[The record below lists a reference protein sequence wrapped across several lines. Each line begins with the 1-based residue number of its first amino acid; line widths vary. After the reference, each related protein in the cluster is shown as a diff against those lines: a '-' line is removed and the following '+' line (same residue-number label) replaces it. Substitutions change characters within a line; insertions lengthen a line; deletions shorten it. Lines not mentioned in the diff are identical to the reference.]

1 MDGVFTLRLQQLGGV
16 AVAIKTRAH
25 GDRLLLIWVAVIEIP
40 SPILDTPDYDRPGA
54 GPACH
59 SGGGFSGCYSQE
71 ALTASTTS
79 CGTPS
84 PENNVTIESFT
95 AAPTSGG

>member
-1 MDGVFTLRLQQLGGV
+1 LRVRLWRTGE
-16 AVAIKTRAH
+16 AV
-25 GDRLLLIWVAVIEIP
+25 IWVAGIGIS

-54 GPACH
+54 GRPVTVCNGC
-59 SGGGFSGCYSQE
+59 SGYYSQE

-84 PENNVTIESFT
+84 PENNVTMESFT